1 MKRIILLALSLVLTV
16 SLNATLSITSGGK
29 YYFVCDLWE
38 SGNMV
43 LGAQHGK
50 APFIFYDS
58 DAQSLSTDSYWVI
71 TKAQGGRNSYTIQN
85 AVTKEYIVYKDER
98 LTNDKG
104 EYTAKGLQ
112 LAASVTDNNGKWN
125 FHENANGSVYIT
137 CVGNSSICFD
147 VRTDGSGLVGTYNVG
162 NSPNQYFHIYDEQ
175 GKCISSNATTG
186 GGETGG
192 GTEKPTGNAGVT
204 SDGFY
209 WENTGLQQ
217 PIVLTTQVSNPVLYT
232 IQNARSGQ
240 YVQVE
245 SNGMQ
250 VLQAKSEPTK
260 FYFMQNGSGISI
272 FTQDGDYVSTSFWTY
287 DEGKYP
293 LTVAY
298 GSLASN
304 KHIWEF
310 GHYADYQYPGYTIGK
325 LDNLPQ
331 TDASQS
337 KYLYWNDYNLG
348 AYHCVG
354 LYDVDGGSTFV
365 FFSNDTRHKTYLEG
379 QGIDFSGS
387 GSGGSGGGG
396 TTPSG
401 QLSTYVD
408 SLRIAGKDLVYDTK
422 AGMYYC
428 SVPSAVMN
436 AESDWTTTVYAK
448 YKRSDGTYN
457 VSINNVAADAE
468 GNVTIASGMCAKDG
482 SVAILKDGQAV
493 ATAPLVFTYLPLV
506 EVNVSSCNGNYYTTG
521 QLRVTDPDIATYD
534 SLVIAAF
541 KYRGATAQGY
551 AKKSYAIKLRD
562 ADGNSVDREYFALR
576 NDNNWILDA
585 MAIDKACMRN
595 RVSTDL
601 WNDFATK
608 PLQRRMKW
616 EPKAK
621 HGTRGRFVE
630 VFLNGQYHGIYCFT
644 EKMDRKQLRLKKFV
658 PATATSADTIHG
670 SLYKSTDWSYEVFMG
685 HSSGSNYFPKTQ
697 PSSYYN
703 NNRQEGWC
711 GYEVKYPD
719 YEEEKIDWGPLWNAI
734 NFTATSSD
742 AEFQKDFSR
751 YFEQANIVDYYLFIE
766 LMLAT
771 DNHGKN
777 MFFYNYDQLSE
788 TVPDLIG
795 VAPWDLDGTWGR
807 RWDGNNYLTGAQQD
821 FTNFLWAY
829 EHGTHTIFHRL
840 DQLPSMGWSNAL
852 KARYAELRVKDFLVE
867 NLQQRFRDYANL
879 FHSSRADLREQ
890 NRWSSLHSDITGDV
904 DYICNWIEQRVNYL
918 DDQYGFD
925 LASTSIEDAATTPYY
940 NIVGGKGCISIHATS
955 PVSLRVYTI
964 GGQLVRSIEVNQ
976 AHTIVDGFQPG
987 IYVVGGQKVAVK

>member
-1 MKRIILLALSLVLTV
+1 MVMKRYLLLLSGALLSLAMFAAP
-16 SLNATLSITSGGK
+16 N
-29 YYFVCDLWE
+29 FE
-38 SGNMV
+38 SGKKYRIV
-43 LGAQHGK
+43 CQAWGYGSIALGSNHGSS
-50 APFIFYDS
+50 AYVYYDS
-58 DAQSLSTDSYWVI
+58 NYQSADDHWWYIRKDGDGYTICNAQS
-71 TKAQGGRNSYTIQN
+71 G
-85 AVTKEYIVYKDER
+85 VY
-98 LTNDKG
+98 LTHYPDRIEG
-104 EYTAKGLQ
+104 VAKGLVI
-112 LAASVTDNNGKWN
+112 STGVSNNRGRWTFTEK
-125 FHENANGSVYIT
+125 
-137 CVGNSSICFD
+137 
-147 VRTDGSGLVGTYNVG
+147 DGSYNIANVDDPTQWFNVRLDGTFLVGTYASHNGYASNEYFKFYDEAGNLVGEGNGEEGGSGEVVG
-162 NSPNQYFHIYDEQ
+162 NGYGITAD
-175 GKCISSNATTG
+175 
-186 GGETGG
+186 GE
-192 GTEKPTGNAGVT
+192 
-204 SDGFY
+204 Y
-209 WENTGLQQ
+209 WEAMGLDV
-217 PIVLTTQVSNPVLYT
+217 PVVYTTAMNNPVLYT
-232 IQNARSGQ
+232 IKNVRSNLTVYLKNSYLYLGEGQ
-240 YVQVE
+240 
-245 SNGMQ
+245 
-250 VLQAKSEPTK
+250 ATK
-260 FYFMQNGSGISI
+260 FYFTKNENGVNIYSEDHRCVTDYFSEYTENPLFVEKTTASATTNCWEVAFSHMSYSGYYIRKVNESWNA
-272 FTQDGDYVSTSFWTY
+272 TQDSY
-287 DEGKYP
+287 
-293 LTVAY
+293 
-298 GSLASN
+298 
-304 KHIWEF
+304 
-310 GHYADYQYPGYTIGK
+310 YQ
-325 LDNLPQ
+325 
-331 TDASQS
+331 
-337 KYLYWNDYNLG
+337 YWNDYSRSG
-348 AYHCVG
+348 THFVG
-354 LYDVDGGSTFV
+354 LYDLDGGSTFL
-365 FFSNDTRHKTYLEG
+365 FDSADQRHIDHLIDN
-379 QGIDFSGS
+379 GIVIDGNEKPTGFNV
-387 GSGGSGGGG
+387 
-396 TTPSG
+396 
-401 QLSTYVD
+401 YVD
-408 SLRIAGKDLVYDTK
+408 SLRINDKDLIYDQREKVY
-422 AGMYYC
+422 YF
-428 SVPSAVMN
+428 PL
-436 AESDWTTTVYAK
+436 AESVREEGDFVGTVTWKNRAEETPYTL
-448 YKRSDGTYN
+448 YIGSDAVDNSTHEIA
-457 VSINNVAADAE
+457 INGIDATVDYPITLVAEDGATL
-468 GNVTIASGMCAKDG
+468 GSTI
-482 SVAILKDGQAV
+482 LR
-493 ATAPLVFTYLPLV
+493 FTYLPIV
-506 EVNVSSCNGNYYTTG
+506 EVGMSNCNGSYYTSGTI
-521 QLRVTDPDIATYD
+521 RVTDSNYLGYD
-534 SLVIAAF
+534 STYIAAF
-541 KYRGATAQGY
+541 KYRGASAQNY
-551 AKKSYAIKLRD
+551 EKKSCAIKMRD
-562 ADGNSVDREYFALR
+562 ANGNSVDREFFGLR
-576 NDNNWILDA
+576 DDNNWILDA

-685 HSSGSNYFPKTQ
+685 HNSGSNYFPKTQ

-788 TVPDLIG
+788 TVPNLIG

-852 KARYAELRVKDFLVE
+852 KARYAELRVGDFLVE

-890 NRWSSLHSDITGDV
+890 NRWSSLHSDIEGDV